1 MAGREFQRDGAM
13 KLKERFP
20 NDLRFRFGIFGS
32 FSLDNGIKEL
42 CFAILDSCILQY
54 LTVVYFAVSDS
65 YILRY
70 QAVIFCGIRH
80 WHGLTSALLHQTPFH
95 TDILWMNMSPNGEG
109 GTGGFSQSA
118 CADEPHLRGL
128 MEYFLKTQ
136 RRHVS

>member
-42 CFAILDSCILQY
+42 CFAI
-54 LTVVYFAVSDS
+54 SDS